1 MSRYSK
7 NVINNN
13 YNIDKLN
20 FTKIKKELE
29 TIPKII
35 KNHNKIGLKP
45 CSSMSDIYKN
55 NLNEKKYFEQ
65 NQNKNNF
72 TPKTLSYK
80 KSSSF
85 KNIQNINIKNDIN
98 SSFNDDI
105 IIQIKKENN
114 QEINKIINLYEL
126 KIKEISLFYE
136 TKFCDLNQLLSDNLN
151 EYKLLS
157 SDYISLAQHKSIIID
172 LKKNYNDLLNKT
184 KENYE
189 KLIKKLTDI
198 MKYKTK
204 YQDLI
209 KRLQVYTI
217 YEVDINEIEK
227 KFVNNLN
234 EKLNNK
240 LNEQNKGYHSYF
252 NDFYLINQL
261 DEDINYHQKMF
272 ELKQLYQEKLTELK
286 FNNNNQFN
294 NLINQVKYIFDNY
307 SNFSSDDFLNT
318 EKKDNMNDINL
329 KNNINNYKDKYKN
342 EIINLSGYKENECK
356 SISNSEISSKNYNQN
371 SSNEI
376 DNLLNIISS
385 NENIHK
391 PETMEIN
398 NKLSSLK

>member
-7 NVINNN
+7 NLINNN
-13 YNIDKLN
+13 YNVDKLN

-29 TIPKII
+29 SIPKII
-35 KNHNKIGLKP
+35 KNHNKIGLRS
-45 CSSMSDIYKN
+45 CSSMTDIYNN

-85 KNIQNINIKNDIN
+85 KNIQNLNIKNDIN

-114 QEINKIINLYEL
+114 KEINKIINLYEL

-136 TKFCDLNQLLSDNLN
+136 TKFNDLNQLLSNNLN

-157 SDYISLAQHKSIIID
+157 SDYIPLAQHKTIIND

-189 KLIKKLTDI
+189 KIIKKLTDI

-209 KRLQVYTI
+209 KRLQIYTI
-217 YEVDINEIEK
+217 YEVDINDI
-227 KFVNNLN
+227 VDNLN
-234 EKLNNK
+234 EKLNT
-240 LNEQNKGYHSYF
+240 LNGQKKGNHSYF

-286 FNNNNQFN
+286 INNNNQFD

-307 SNFSSDDFLNT
+307 SNFSSEDFLNP
-318 EKKDNMNDINL
+318 EKKDYINQNINL
-329 KNNINNYKDKYKN
+329 KNNINKNKDESKF
-342 EIINLSGYKENECK
+342 NLSGYKENECK
-356 SISNSEISSKNYNQN
+356 SISNSEISSKNFNQN

-385 NENIHK
+385 NENVHK

-398 NKLSSLK
+398 QKLSSFK